1 MKISLKALM
10 PKFEF
15 AVCAYCGELFGYTE
29 DEVEVLEGKSSTQT
43 IPTLTCP
50 ICNKLLILPT
60 PQEESVESIE
70 ISTDCDCNFDLL
82 YDDEGDDFGYV

>member
-50 ICNKLLILPT
+50 MCNKLLILPPT
-60 PQEESVESIE
+60 PQVENAM
-70 ISTDCDCNFDLL
+70 DCDCNFDLL
-82 YDDEGDDFGYV
+82 FDDDEGDDFNYAR

>member
-15 AVCAYCGELFGYTE
+15 AVCAYCGELFSYTE
-29 DEVEVLEGKSSTQT
+29 DEIEVLKGKSSTQT
-43 IPTLTCP
+43 IPILTCP

-60 PQEESVESIE
+60 PQEENADLSM
-70 ISTDCDCNFDLL
+70 DCDYDFDLPF
-82 YDDEGDDFGYV
+82 DDEGDDFNYV